1 MTPKKSPKEIAQPT
15 LIARNEL
22 FDAGKRLRQR
32 TSRKSQATYKPLAAR
47 PDPVDI
53 LTKSNKGRLPE
64 LIPIRHGRM
73 LVSPF
78 TFYRG
83 AAAIMAADLAHTPS
97 NGITLQACG
106 DCHLLNFGGFGTPE
120 RRVIFD
126 INDFDETHPAPW
138 EWDLKRLAASFVIA
152 GRNNGLSKLEC
163 REATQAT
170 VRSYRERMLELAEMN
185 VLEAWYASIDA
196 KALIETTQDP
206 EMLKM
211 RRKRLKKA
219 ISKTSAEANF
229 PKLVEEKD
237 GRTLFKDDPPFIYHA
252 DKRKFPDVARRIHD
266 GFKMY
271 RDSLPHERRVLYDR
285 YSLAD
290 SAVKVVGIGSVG
302 TICLVALFFSK
313 EGDPLI
319 LQIKEARPSVLE
331 PYSGKSKF
339 KNHGQ
344 RVVVGQRIMQAAS
357 DIFLGWARS
366 SRGKDFYIRQ
376 LNDLKLKPLVEIFNA
391 QHLAEYGGAC
401 GWALARA
408 HARSGTAALLSGYMG
423 KSDVL
428 DEAVADFAE
437 AYADQNERD
446 YGLFKKAVRAGR
458 IEVMLEQ

>member
-1 MTPKKSPKEIAQPT
+1 M
-15 LIARNEL
+15 
-22 FDAGKRLRQR
+22 
-32 TSRKSQATYKPLAAR
+32 
-47 PDPVDI
+47 
-53 LTKSNKGRLPE
+53 TKSSKGRLPE
-64 LIPIRHGRM
+64 LIPIRYGRM
-73 LVSPF
+73 LASPF

-83 AAAIMAADLAHTPS
+83 AAAIMAADLAHTAR

-152 GRNNGLSKLEC
+152 GRNNGLSKSEC
-163 REATQAT
+163 RGAALAT

-219 ISKTSAEANF
+219 VSKTSAEADF

-252 DKRKFPDVARRIHD
+252 DERKFPDIARRVHD

-285 YSLAD
+285 YSIAD
-290 SAVKVVGIGSVG
+290 FAIKVVGIGSVG
-302 TICLVALFFSK
+302 TICMVALFFSQ

-319 LQIKEARPSVLE
+319 LQIKEARSSVLE
-331 PYSGKSKF
+331 PYSGKSPF
-339 KNHGQ
+339 NNHGQ

-376 LNDLKLKPLVEIFNA
+376 LRDFKLKPLVEIFNA
-391 QHLAEYGGAC
+391 QHMSEYGGAC

-446 YGLFKKAVRAGR
+446 YGLFKKA
-458 IEVMLEQ
+458 